1 MEFYE
6 HCSTALL
13 LHEEISPV
21 GWRGLL
27 LFAVGLAIFVK
38 LIDELARRAVKG
50 NRGKKRPRF

>member
-21 GWRGLL
+21 GWRGFL
-27 LFAVGLAIFVK
+27 LFAVGLVIFVK
-38 LIDELARRAVKG
+38 LIDELARRAGKG